1 MQIIRTDTSVNIV
14 GGIFSISLPFYAV
27 VAFLAVGIGLSF
39 TGFNSLTILSVFIAF
54 AAYHFLLK

>member
-1 MQIIRTDTSVNIV
+1 MDIKTRKKLV
-14 GGIFSISLPFYAV
+14 GLYQSNRKTIKF